1 MKKVIN
7 GNNDYQKVKKSQK
20 EARKEKIFGS
30 LNFLLI
36 GVIMIVSGY
45 YVATMNDLT
54 IKGLKIQELKRE
66 VSRYNEENRSLTVRI
81 SSLKSYNSIVK
92 RTQELGMTNAKEIN
106 YIRDLR
112 QTVAKK

>member
-7 GNNDYQKVKKSQK
+7 GNNDYQKVRKSQK
-20 EARKEKIFGS
+20 EAKKEKIFGS

-36 GVIMIVSGY
+36 GIIMIVSGY
-45 YVATMNDLT
+45 YVATTNDLT
-54 IKGLKIQELKRE
+54 IKGLRIQELKRE
-66 VSRYNEENRSLTVRI
+66 VSRHNEENRSLTVKI

-92 RTQELGMTNAKEIN
+92 RTQELGMTDVEEIN
-106 YIRDLR
+106 YIRVLR